1 MPSETTSAPVS
12 AIAGAE
18 PGLGLR
24 ERKKLR
30 TRHAIRAAARLL
42 IDERG
47 YENTT
52 IEQIAAAAEV
62 SPSTVFR
69 YFPTK
74 EHIVLTN
81 DYANFSMA
89 FLRERPAD
97 EPPLAAL
104 RAVVTEM
111 VRRLAEDF
119 SEEYRWRRDLV
130 RQVPAMRALVGE
142 SQDGWIRYV
151 SEVLAERARL
161 PADNLELRVLV
172 GAVTGAFHQVL
183 WGDHSEDADL
193 VEMIERALAVLEHPD
208 DVGRPVDTTVGGPAH
223 TGRGDA

>member
-1 MPSETTSAPVS
+1 MSRMPSATTSAPVS
-12 AIAGAE
+12 AIAVADT
-18 PGLGLR
+18 GLGLR

-30 TRHAIRAAARLL
+30 TRQAIREAARRL

-47 YENTT
+47 YDNTT
-52 IEQIAAAAEV
+52 IEQIAAEAVV

-69 YFPTK
+69 YFPSK
-74 EHIVLTN
+74 EHIVLTD
-81 DYANFSMA
+81 DYAKFSMA

-119 SEEYRWRRDLV
+119 SEEYRWRRELV

-142 SQDGWIRYV
+142 AQDSWIESV
-151 SEVLAERARL
+151 SEMLAERAGL
-161 PADNLELRVLV
+161 PAANLELRVLV

-183 WGDHSEDADL
+183 WGDHSEDTDL

-208 DVGRPVDTTVGGPAH
+208 AVGRPADTRPSNV
-223 TGRGDA
+223 

>member
-1 MPSETTSAPVS
+1 MSRMPSATNSVPVS
-12 AIAGAE
+12 AIAVAE
-18 PGLGLR
+18 AGLGLR

-30 TRHAIRAAARLL
+30 TRQAIREAARRL

-47 YENTT
+47 YDNTT

-69 YFPTK
+69 YFPSK
-74 EHIVLTN
+74 EHIVLT
-81 DYANFSMA
+81 DGYARFSMA

-119 SEEYRWRRDLV
+119 SEEYRWRRELV

-142 SQDGWIRYV
+142 EQDRWVESV
-151 SEVLAERARL
+151 SEVFAERAGL

-193 VEMIERALAVLEHPD
+193 VEMIERALAVLERPD
-208 DVGRPVDTTVGGPAH
+208 AVGRPADTRPSTV
-223 TGRGDA
+223 

>member
-1 MPSETTSAPVS
+1 MSGVAPATSGAPTSPTV
-12 AIAGAE
+12 AGPEA
-18 PGLGLR
+18 GLGLR

-30 TRHAIRAAARLL
+30 TRQVIREAARRL

-47 YENTT
+47 YDTTT

-62 SPSTVFR
+62 SPSTIFR

-74 EHIVLTN
+74 EHIVLTD
-81 DYANFSMA
+81 DYAQSSIA
-89 FLRERPAD
+89 FLRERPVD

-119 SEEYRWRRDLV
+119 SEEYRWRRGLV
-130 RQVPAMRALVGE
+130 RQVPAIRALVGE
-142 SQDGWIRYV
+142 EQDRWVESV
-151 SEVLAERARL
+151 SEMLAEREGL
-161 PADNLELRVLV
+161 PADSLELRVLV

-183 WGDHSEDADL
+183 WGDHDEDTDL
-193 VEMIERALAVLEHPD
+193 VEMIGRALALLE
-208 DVGRPVDTTVGGPAH
+208 
-223 TGRGDA
+223 RGLTL

>member
-1 MPSETTSAPVS
+1 MTSAPMS
-12 AIAGAE
+12 AMAVADA
-18 PGLGLR
+18 GLGLR

-30 TRHAIRAAARLL
+30 TRQAIREAARRL

-47 YENTT
+47 YDSTT

-69 YFPTK
+69 YFPSK
-74 EHIVLTN
+74 EHVVLTD
-81 DYANFSMA
+81 DYAQFSMA

-119 SEEYRWRRDLV
+119 SEEYRWRRELV
-130 RQVPAMRALVGE
+130 RQVPAIRALVGE
-142 SQDGWIRYV
+142 EQDGWVKSV
-151 SEVLAERARL
+151 SEVFAERAGL
-161 PADNLELRVLV
+161 PAADLKLRVLV

-183 WGDHSEDADL
+183 WGDHGEDTDL
-193 VEMIERALAVLEHPD
+193 VEMIEQALTVLEHPD
-208 DVGRPVDTTVGGPAH
+208 AVGRPGTGPDVA
-223 TGRGDA
+223 

>member
-1 MPSETTSAPVS
+1 MSRMPSSTTSAPVS
-12 AIAGAE
+12 AIAVAE
-18 PGLGLR
+18 AGLGLR

-30 TRHAIRAAARLL
+30 TGQAIREAARRL

-47 YENTT
+47 YDNTT
-52 IEQIAAAAEV
+52 IEQIAAVAEV

-69 YFPTK
+69 YFPSK
-74 EHIVLTN
+74 EHIVLTD
-81 DYANFSMA
+81 DYAQFSMA

-104 RAVVTEM
+104 RAVVREM

-119 SEEYRWRRDLV
+119 SEEYRWRRELV
-130 RQVPAMRALVGE
+130 RQVPAIRALVGE
-142 SQDGWIRYV
+142 EQDKWVESV
-151 SEVLAERARL
+151 SEVFAERAGL
-161 PADNLELRVLV
+161 PADDLELRVLV

-183 WGDHSEDADL
+183 WGDHSENTDL

-208 DVGRPVDTTVGGPAH
+208 AVGRPADTGPSNV
-223 TGRGDA
+223 